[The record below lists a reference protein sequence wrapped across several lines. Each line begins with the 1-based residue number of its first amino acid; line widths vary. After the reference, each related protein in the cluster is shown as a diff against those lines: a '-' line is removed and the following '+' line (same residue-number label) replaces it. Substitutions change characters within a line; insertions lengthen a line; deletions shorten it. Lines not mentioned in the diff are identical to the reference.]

1 MIMKTVELNPQ
12 APQATTDLHRIALGL
27 EAGLSEQCIYSL
39 CCFDTCLL
47 EGLVNPSKDEG
58 LWNKCEASL
67 LKLLH
72 SCASGPLLLHT
83 LHSLS
88 LALQLSDP
96 ESDTLVP
103 RLIDILMGL
112 GKFAV
117 KERMLALRCLSVIE
131 LDESETASFRRAL
144 ELVVQY
150 GNPQSEQDLMT
161 LALSLLCRYV
171 GDFSQSTVNDTIIPN
186 LLRSMTECSP
196 SSKLCLACIGL
207 IHIILESK
215 PDAVS
220 ADVIPEIAVTFIDR
234 ISGSCGC
241 TQACE
246 SCQGCLSCI
255 LRIGVHPVLRESL
268 RPFMNTLIGIS
279 FNWKSGSPVA
289 AQSLLSMMAGLLH

>member
-1 MIMKTVELNPQ
+1 MMVKTVELNPQ

-39 CCFDTCLL
+39 CCFDTCVL
-47 EGLVNPSKDEG
+47 EGLVNPTKDEG
-58 LWNKCEASL
+58 LWNKCEVSL

-72 SCASGPLLLHT
+72 SSASGPLLLHT

-88 LALQLSDP
+88 LALQMSDP

-103 RLIDILMGL
+103 RLLDILMGV

-117 KERMLALRCLSVIE
+117 KERILALRCLSVIE
-131 LDESETASFRRAL
+131 LDEAETSSFRRAL
-144 ELVVQY
+144 ELIVRY
-150 GNPQSEQDLMT
+150 GCPMSEPDLLT
-161 LALSLLCRYV
+161 LTLSLLCRYV
-171 GDFSQSTVNDTIIPN
+171 SDFSPSAVNDVIIPN
-186 LLRSMTECSP
+186 LLKIMMDSSP
-196 SSKLCLACIGL
+196 GSKLSLACIGV

-215 PDAVS
+215 PESVS
-220 ADVIPEIAVTFIDR
+220 VDVIPEIAVSFIDR
-234 ISGSCGC
+234 LRGSCGC
-241 TQACE
+241 LHACE